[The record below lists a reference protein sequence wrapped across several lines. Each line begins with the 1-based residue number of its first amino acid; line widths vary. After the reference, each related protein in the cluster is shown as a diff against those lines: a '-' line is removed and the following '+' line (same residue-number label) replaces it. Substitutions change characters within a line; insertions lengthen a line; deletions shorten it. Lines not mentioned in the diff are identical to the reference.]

1 MTNYENA
8 KLAIARIR
16 ELLRTLRATEFDLK
30 FDGLVLSLRPYL
42 LEGKEFWTA
51 TARLGASE
59 YFSVH
64 RAMSADAALEALS
77 SKLET

>member
-1 MTNYENA
+1 MTNYETA
-8 KLAIARIR
+8 KLAIARTR
-16 ELLRTLRATEFDLK
+16 ELFQVLRTTEFDLK
-30 FDGLVLSLRPYL
+30 CEGLVLSLRSYL

-59 YFSVH
+59 YFSVN
-64 RAMSADAALEALS
+64 RAASADAALEALS